1 MSNARSPQRDHPKY
15 PRSPSSRPMR
25 AKAGHAAAASP
36 EAGRSPKRGRGSP
49 NVGSWIYGRH
59 AVIAA
64 LANPARRWRCL
75 AVVAGHEREAAS
87 LVAGARATKYGSG
100 EAVRVLDLNS
110 LAAILPGGAIH
121 QGLALEVQP
130 LAELDLD
137 EVLRRAGTVGG
148 RRIIIVL
155 DRLSDPQNVGAILRS
170 AAAFG
175 AAAVVVSKPG
185 AAPITGAVA
194 KAASGAL
201 ECVPLVR
208 AVNLARTLDR
218 LKESQ
223 FWICGLDETAAHSLG
238 ELDLG
243 ERIAIVLGSEGSGIR
258 RLVRE
263 HCDYI
268 ARLPTRPAQPSLN
281 VSNAAAVALYEL
293 VRNRSVA

>member
-1 MSNARSPQRDHPKY
+1 
-15 PRSPSSRPMR
+15 
-25 AKAGHAAAASP
+25 
-36 EAGRSPKRGRGSP
+36 
-49 NVGSWIYGRH
+49 
-59 AVIAA
+59 VIAA
-64 LANPARRWRCL
+64 LANPARHWRCL
-75 AVVAGHEREAAS
+75 VVVAGHEREAAL
-87 LVAGARATKYGSG
+87 LVAGARAAKYGSD
-100 EAVRVLDLNS
+100 EPVRVLDLNS

-137 EVLRRAGTVGG
+137 EVLRLAGTARG

-175 AAAVVVSKPG
+175 AVAVVISKLG
-185 AAPITGAVA
+185 AAPITGTVA

-201 ECVPLVR
+201 EYVPLVR
-208 AVNLARTLDR
+208 VVNLARALDR
-218 LKESQ
+218 LKEAQ
-223 FWICGLDETAAHSLG
+223 FWICGLDETAAHSLA

-293 VRNRSVA
+293 VRNHTVT

>member
-1 MSNARSPQRDHPKY
+1 
-15 PRSPSSRPMR
+15 
-25 AKAGHAAAASP
+25 
-36 EAGRSPKRGRGSP
+36 
-49 NVGSWIYGRH
+49 
-59 AVIAA
+59 VIAA

-75 AVVAGHEREAAS
+75 AVLAGREREAAL
-87 LVAGARATKYGSG
+87 LVADARATKYGND
-100 EAVRVLDLNS
+100 EAVRVLDHNA

-121 QGLALEVQP
+121 QGLALAVEP

-137 EVLRRAGTVGG
+137 DVLRLAGTVGR

-175 AAAVVVSKPG
+175 ALAVVLSKPG
-185 AAPITGAVA
+185 AAPITATVA

-208 AVNLARTLDR
+208 VVNLARALDR
-218 LKESQ
+218 LKEAQ
-223 FWICGLDETAAHSLG
+223 FWICGLDATAARPLA

-263 HCDYI
+263 NCDYL
-268 ARLPTRPAQPSLN
+268 ARLPTCPTQPSLN
-281 VSNAAAVALYEL
+281 VSTAAAVALYEL
-293 VRNRSVA
+293 VRNCAVA

>member
-1 MSNARSPQRDHPKY
+1 
-15 PRSPSSRPMR
+15 
-25 AKAGHAAAASP
+25 
-36 EAGRSPKRGRGSP
+36 
-49 NVGSWIYGRH
+49 
-59 AVIAA
+59 VIAA

-100 EAVRVLDLNS
+100 EAVRVFDLNS

-137 EVLRRAGTVGG
+137 DVLRLAGTVGG

-208 AVNLARTLDR
+208 VVNLARALDR
-218 LKESQ
+218 LKEAQ

>member
-1 MSNARSPQRDHPKY
+1 
-15 PRSPSSRPMR
+15 
-25 AKAGHAAAASP
+25 
-36 EAGRSPKRGRGSP
+36 
-49 NVGSWIYGRH
+49 
-59 AVIAA
+59 VIAA

-155 DRLSDPQNVGAILRS
+155 DRLIDPQNVGAILRS

-218 LKESQ
+218 LKEAQ

>member
-1 MSNARSPQRDHPKY
+1 
-15 PRSPSSRPMR
+15 MR
-25 AKAGHAAAASP
+25 AKAGHAGAALP

-100 EAVRVLDLNS
+100 EAVRVFDLNS

-137 EVLRRAGTVGG
+137 DVLRLAGTVGG

-208 AVNLARTLDR
+208 VVNLARALDR
-218 LKESQ
+218 LKEAQ

-293 VRNRSVA
+293 VRSRFVA